1 MKQNKG
7 VLAWTDLNPPS
18 GSFLLVSIDAN
29 VSNVPTVG
37 IKNLIS
43 VFTFESNES
52 YRFQAGDPGGHQR
65 CLLEEPG
72 QPSPPPTLLGW
83 SQVSGSLWE
92 RLAELHQHL
101 RGSTSGTQH
110 LSPPSGLERSHRFQ
124 LGPQQQRWLGSK
136 VVAVTSWLG
145 RVIHVSF
152 YSGLISTFPPSLYET
167 EPDWARFSGRYRC
180 SSH

>member
-1 MKQNKG
+1 M
-7 VLAWTDLNPPS
+7 LAWTDLNPPS

-29 VSNVPTVG
+29 VSNVLTVG

-43 VFTFESNES
+43 LFTLESNES

-72 QPSPPPTLLGW
+72 QPSPPDPPWMEPGWLSCTSISEEAHLGLSICLHPYGEAAVW
-83 SQVSGSLWE
+83 SGATGS
-92 RLAELHQHL
+92 
-101 RGSTSGTQH
+101 
-110 LSPPSGLERSHRFQ
+110 RFH
-124 LGPQQQRWLGSK
+124 LGPQQQHRLGSK

-145 RVIHVSF
+145 RVIQVAPFPHVSF
-152 YSGLISTFPPSLYET
+152 YSGLISSYSTFTLQDRT
-167 EPDWARFSGRYRC
+167 RFSGRYRC